1 MMSMDRTAGAV
12 FGFKHTSSELRW
24 QAFKQASKR
33 TCYVMLGKG
42 SRGKG
47 TDGDRPDH
55 VDVLCVV
62 CNACLS
68 MPSDYY
74 FSAFVGFGVSCPWFY
89 GKFP

>member
-1 MMSMDRTAGAV
+1 MAGI
-12 FGFKHTSSELRW
+12 
-24 QAFKQASKR
+24 QASKQENVLR
-33 TCYVMLGKG
+33 YARPYCAVLGGKG

-68 MPSDYY
+68 VPSDYY
-74 FSAFVGFGVSCPWFY
+74 FLAFVGFGVSCPWFY